1 MIKNILLDTDIGID
15 CDDAVALAVLLN
27 LQKAERCFIAGITV
41 STTRG
46 GASASVRAICGYYGV
61 EVPPIGRYNGTPLP
75 ADVKNVYA
83 KELAEEFGCSD
94 AADDA
99 VAVLRGKLASV
110 AGRCTVVAIG
120 PLSNI
125 AALLRSQPD
134 AFSPLTGVEIMRE
147 KAEALY
153 FMGGCFDGTIG
164 EEFNIVQDI
173 SAAQTVAA
181 FCPVPMVCIPFES
194 AADILTGKDVF
205 CESGNPVALAEE
217 RLFAAEF
224 PGVSPMAG
232 RSSWD
237 PVTAYLAVCGTERA
251 ELSAPGQLIVEGNGR
266 TRFVPKEGGM
276 FRYVAGCDKKF
287 LEEEIERL
295 SPRG

>member
-1 MIKNILLDTDIGID
+1 
-15 CDDAVALAVLLN
+15 
-27 LQKAERCFIAGITV
+27 
-41 STTRG
+41 
-46 GASASVRAICGYYGV
+46 
-61 EVPPIGRYNGTPLP
+61 
-75 ADVKNVYA
+75 
-83 KELAEEFGCSD
+83 
-94 AADDA
+94 
-99 VAVLRGKLASV
+99 
-110 AGRCTVVAIG
+110 
-120 PLSNI
+120 
-125 AALLRSQPD
+125 
-134 AFSPLTGVEIMRE
+134 
-147 KAEALY
+147 
-153 FMGGCFDGTIG
+153 
-164 EEFNIVQDI
+164 
-173 SAAQTVAA
+173 
-181 FCPVPMVCIPFES
+181 MVCIPFES

-266 TRFVPKEGGM
+266 TRFVPKESGM